1 MTQPTS
7 SEDLRD
13 RPLAELVKQ
22 LASETSTLVR
32 QELELAKVEMTEKG
46 KKAGIGAG
54 LIGGATVV
62 GLAALGAFTAFLILA
77 LDGVVPN
84 WAAALIVA
92 AVFAAIAG
100 VLALRGK
107 ERVQETGGP
116 VPEQT
121 KRSIE
126 EDLQWARTQSRSE
139 TR

>member
-1 MTQPTS
+1 MTEPTS
-7 SEDLRD
+7 SEDLKD
-13 RPLAELVKQ
+13 RPLGELVKQ

-32 QELELAKVEMTEKG
+32 QELELAKAEMTQKG
-46 KKAGIGAG
+46 KKAGVGAG
-54 LIGGATVV
+54 LLGGATVA
-62 GLAALGAFTAFLILA
+62 GLAALGAFTAFLILV
-77 LDGVVPN
+77 LDAVLPN

-92 AVFAAIAG
+92 AVYAAIAA

-126 EDLQWARTQSRSE
+126 EDLQWARSRSRSE